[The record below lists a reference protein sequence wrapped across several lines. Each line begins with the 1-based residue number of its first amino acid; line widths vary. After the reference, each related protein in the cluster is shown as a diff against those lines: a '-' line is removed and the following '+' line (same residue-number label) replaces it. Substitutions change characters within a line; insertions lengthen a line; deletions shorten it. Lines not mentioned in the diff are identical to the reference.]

1 MKGNGNISSGSKVF
15 ITEVNN
21 MSYKM
26 RVEALD
32 EMFLVGMMGLKSH
45 SVGWGCRPY
54 HSRNAALLWTLLA
67 RERRK
72 KGLYTFE
79 GPWHKYL
86 NK

>member
-45 SVGWGCRPY
+45 SVG
-54 HSRNAALLWTLLA
+54 
-67 RERRK
+67 
-72 KGLYTFE
+72 
-79 GPWHKYL
+79 
-86 NK
+86 